1 MQIVDKKLTINQ
13 KKRGDSI
20 FYWCG
25 LAWPIFQFIVFY
37 IYVNLDSFVLAFQK
51 YDTVTHTYSFPDP
64 LYYFRRFFGEF
75 KGSNVM
81 IRGVLYNILN
91 YFIGLGIGTPIVIY
105 LSFALYKKVPGH
117 KAYKILLYAPT
128 IISSTVWVLL
138 FSQAVENLIP
148 ALVQKLFGVK
158 IGGLLSNPKTMLG
171 TLLYFQRWYSLGGGT
186 LLYIATMSG
195 ISEEQVE
202 AMRMDGASMFKEF
215 IHLTLP
221 SIWPIVSLFLWT
233 GIPSIITS
241 DMGLYTFYSE
251 AAPLELYTFGYWLTV
266 IKFRAASNVFD
277 LPYVAAIGL
286 VQSAVVLPMM
296 FGLKFVLNR
305 VGPSVED

>member
-1 MQIVDKKLTINQ
+1 MQSTVKINTINQ

-25 LAWPIFQFIVFY
+25 LAWPIFQFIIFY
-37 IYVNLDSFVLAFQK
+37 LYVNVDSFVLAFQK
-51 YDTVTHTYSFPDP
+51 YDTVTHTYNFSDP
-64 LYYFRRFFGEF
+64 FYYFNRFFGEF

-81 IRGVLYNILN
+81 VRGIFYNILN
-91 YFIGLGIGTPIVIY
+91 YLIGLGIGTPIVIY
-105 LSFALYKKVPGH
+105 ISFVLYKKVPGH
-117 KAYKILLYAPT
+117 KVYKILLYAPT

-138 FSQAVENLIP
+138 YSQTVENLIP
-148 ALVQKLFGVK
+148 ALIQSVFGVK
-158 IGGLLSNPKTMLG
+158 IGGLLSNSKTALIA
-171 TLLYFQRWYSLGGGT
+171 LLYFQRWYSLGGGT

-202 AMRMDGASMFKEF
+202 AMRMDGAGTFTEV

-221 SIWPIVSLFLWT
+221 SIWPILSLFLWT
-233 GIPSIITS
+233 GIPGIITS

-251 AAPLELYTFGYWLTV
+251 SAPLELYTFGYWLKV
-266 IKFRAASNVFD
+266 ITIRAASNVFD
-277 LPYVAAIGL
+277 LPYVAAIGM

-296 FGLKFVLNR
+296 FGLKYILGKL
-305 VGPSVED
+305 GPNVED